1 MRIIHDIF
9 PARVR
14 VSASFS
20 FSDDTDKTP
29 VLSSNATR
37 IVESVRI
44 VVTED
49 TVFVAADSHTGPVL
63 IFRDKYQPENI
74 TLVGKRKDLESRII
88 TDTGKLILFKS
99 DDGCGCGSK
108 LRAWNPYNTVYSTK
122 DPTE

>member
-1 MRIIHDIF
+1 MRIIHDLF

-14 VSASFS
+14 VSADFS
-20 FSDDTDKTP
+20 FSDDADKTP
-29 VLSSNATR
+29 IVEKNSTR

-63 IFRDKYQPENI
+63 IFRDKYQPENM
-74 TLVGKRKDLESRII
+74 TLAGKRKDLESRIT

-99 DDGCGCGSK
+99 DNGCGCGSK

-122 DPTE
+122 DPT